1 VYIKIAS
8 LLFVSFM
15 PFLAAC
21 ASDVEAQGD
30 IEGSP
35 ITCYGFGSP
44 HINVFVRDS
53 LNENSSIDN
62 AIVRIVSQSEEQ
74 ELVQDAVYTPSEDH
88 IGDTLTGAYYSP
100 LGLNSRNFDISIVVF
115 ADGYRSFVTKGISF
129 DLNTSCGASNSVI
142 YEVYLCPVGTA
153 CL

>member
-1 VYIKIAS
+1 MYIKIAS

-21 ASDVEAQGD
+21 ASDVGAKGD
-30 IEGSP
+30 IEDSP
-35 ITCYGFGSP
+35 ITCFGFGTP

-53 LNENSSIDN
+53 LNKNSLIEN
-62 AIVRIVSQSEEQ
+62 AIVRIVSQSEGQ

-88 IGDTLTGAYYSP
+88 MVDTLTGAYYSL
-100 LGLNSRNFDISIVVF
+100 LGLNSSNFDISIVVF
-115 ADGYRSFVTKGISF
+115 ADGYDNFVTQGIDF
-129 DLNTSCGASNSVI
+129 DLNTSCGASNSVV
-142 YEVYLCPVGTA
+142 YEVYLCPVGAA